1 MMEVHDND
9 NDDDKSLA
17 AFYNLIK
24 FIYYCN
30 NFFKKPSEKNVDVK
44 HTK

>member
-30 NFFKKPSEKNVDVK
+30 NFFKKNHLKKMSM
-44 HTK
+44 